1 MTQLRILED
10 VIYDSRRESKV
21 FSRVCKITWLVFIFI
36 YLYTMDELQNDCCTE
51 WPMWIIQS
59 IINKQDSLEKD
70 LIQLQVLALDIA
82 SKLWL
87 DMYNPSESSKE
98 EIPVAKLN
106 WLHFV
111 NRRES
116 ENKGRLVDVMHTL
129 REINSQL

>member
-1 MTQLRILED
+1 
-10 VIYDSRRESKV
+10 
-21 FSRVCKITWLVFIFI
+21 
-36 YLYTMDELQNDCCTE
+36 MDELQNDCCTE